1 MPGFMIT
8 LLICSIT
15 MSALALL
22 YMALT
27 PFLAKRYSEKVRYYS
42 WLFIVIG
49 LIIPFRPQLSDSI
62 IKVNVPINAAVPNI
76 QIGDRAPFTL
86 ETLFLLLY
94 TIFHGGRLRRRY
106 GLQE

>member
-27 PFLAKRYSEKVRYYS
+27 PFLAKRYSEKVRYFYCNRFDNS
-42 WLFIVIG
+42 F
-49 LIIPFRPQLSDSI
+49 S
-62 IKVNVPINAAVPNI
+62 AA
-76 QIGDRAPFTL
+76 A
-86 ETLFLLLY
+86 
-94 TIFHGGRLRRRY
+94 
-106 GLQE
+106 

>member
-1 MPGFMIT
+1 MPGFLIT

-76 QIGDRAPFTL
+76 QIGDRAPITVYAENVIPSTL
-86 ETLFLLLY
+86 HNISWWQIAEK
-94 TIFHGGRLRRRY
+94 
-106 GLQE
+106 